1 LSPPGLA
8 RPQGLGPPSSPLR
21 SRGVSAMRSP
31 DAPLGFAPRGP
42 APADARSPAA
52 VVPRRG
58 AGPRFTG
65 WAQESV
71 PDRSPAGLE
80 HPRPATVSWCC
91 PRQAAGGTTDPTC
104 TRFPK
109 DAPPGGAAAGTAS
122 GGLGSVRVAWQ
133 SSSRLLDETRS
144 GPKALAGHRSGPKAL
159 AALTSRPEG
168 RYASPSGA
176 KPAGGSRL
184 FRPGPARRRARGAVA
199 RRMWPFV
206 AFGRSTDARFG
217 AAVRNGAAR
226 PVARSEPARKRG
238 PRSRGAFRPRPVRS
252 RVDRRARAAGAARA
266 RLPRCCSARG
276 RAAAPRARWRR
287 TAGGAWGT

>member
-1 LSPPGLA
+1 MLPWASPLEGLLSRTSGRGLA
-8 RPQGLGPPSSPLR
+8 AGL
-21 SRGVSAMRSP
+21 A
-31 DAPLGFAPRGP
+31 
-42 APADARSPAA
+42 
-52 VVPRRG
+52 PRRG
-58 AGPRFTG
+58 VAGCRDIPAVRRWSVPVHPGPRPGGAGHSCDRPPSHGVASGKATG
-65 WAQESV
+65 G
-71 PDRSPAGLE
+71 PLT
-80 HPRPATVSWCC
+80 RPAPGS
-91 PRQAAGGTTDPTC
+91 R
-104 TRFPK
+104 RS
-109 DAPPGGAAAGTAS
+109 APPEGAAAGTAS
-122 GGLGSVRVAWQ
+122 GGLGCRSGRLAILVA
-133 SSSRLLDETRS
+133 SSRRDPR
-144 GPKALAGHRSGPKAL
+144 GPGGLGGAPLRPGGPRGAVVAARRPRRFPFRHEAGRGALVVS
-159 AALTSRPEG
+159 
-168 RYASPSGA
+168 
-176 KPAGGSRL
+176 
-184 FRPGPARRRARGAVA
+184 RPGPVRRRARGAVA